1 MKKNFWIVFFLMA
14 AFPFRLAIAVEPDEI
29 LKDKILEA
37 RARHISS
44 HLRCPVCQNQSID
57 DSDAALARDL
67 RLLIRE
73 RLKMGYSNQQVTD
86 FLVERYGEFILLK
99 PPLNKI
105 TWFLWFS
112 PLIIIIIGVSIIF
125 FHFKR
130 NNHELCE

>member
-1 MKKNFWIVFFLMA
+1 MKKKFWIVFFLMA

>member
-1 MKKNFWIVFFLMA
+1 MYFFLIA
-14 AFPFRLAIAVEPDEI
+14 TFPFRLAIAVEPDEI
-29 LKDKILEA
+29 LKNKILEA

-57 DSDAALARDL
+57 DSDSALARDL